1 MDKSLDLALIRFIYD
16 RTGLPERDQ
25 PFEYMTQMFED
36 LRGASNE
43 ANQTEYVTAALKTF
57 GGEDGLETK
66 RIRRYD
72 RNIKSDLDTINEAR
86 DDSLTLR
93 YYQYI
98 AVFFAEYYLD
108 LLSEDEDE
116 LKRTFNT
123 FIRDEFVSIDRNPL
137 SITDTSEL
145 HSLAYW
151 MATGSGKTYI
161 AHLNYY
167 QFKRH
172 IGADSVDNIILIAPK
187 EQIARQHVDEFTEN
201 GINAARINSNTD
213 ADVLVTDFDKLD
225 RDESGPK
232 TVDVEEYRGDNLV
245 FVDEGHKGLGSM
257 GQNLSTGWKALRDEL
272 IGDNGYSI
280 EYSATYG
287 SAIKDEE
294 GYQEYAKAILFDY
307 PYGRFHKDG
316 YGKDYKI
323 LNIEATA
330 DERDTDHW
338 DEQRLNWLLLNTLAY
353 YEKVRIFEE
362 HPNEAAEYN
371 IKKPLSVFVGG
382 RVNKPRRGD
391 SATDVQRLIEF
402 FQRLLTDTDWATSVI
417 QDTIASEIEFEHE
430 LDAFDEAFD
439 YLRYETNSTP
449 DALYEDLCQRLF
461 DTTGQTTLEV
471 HRLPNDDGEIGLT
484 TPDSPGYFGVIT
496 IGKDKDF
503 TDMIAAQEYRNV
515 RVREIETFSDLL
527 FERISNDDSQIRF
540 LIGSKKFSEGWDSVR
555 PTNMGFLNLG
565 RSKGPATIQMFG
577 RGVRLNGKHN
587 DGKRERFADSHISAV
602 ETLHVFG
609 LRSSYIEEF
618 RDSLADERVDTN
630 TTDVHVNVEITDAG
644 EEHDTYYRPTTST
657 EVEDLPVTTL
667 ADRLSTHTD
676 TPTVTLGIGIEE
688 IQSTREAVETKT
700 TTSRHTPV
708 SITDSLQ
715 YRGEDVAL
723 SLLDWD
729 SIHDEVLRYKRQE
742 DIQTVIVEKETVKQL
757 ITEDKYT
764 LYADEQRLNLES
776 LSEKR
781 DIENICAT
789 IVQKWLLTV
798 HQGLLSDHET
808 ETISLAEADSE
819 WFDTVVPDSF
829 RLRIEKNGIGEEII
843 GDIKNLDS
851 LDDLE
856 DTSRATEL
864 LLNLARHYYKP
875 IAISSENADVSAAKY
890 LDRVHPE
897 GLNKGERIFIKSVNS
912 FFSDIPDEFDRIENA
927 VALRNP
933 SNTGIGFQS
942 AGGFYPDFVIWMDT
956 DEKQYIIFADPKG
969 LMNVTQDTKQKIE
982 FCGSGV
988 QVLSDEVDDG
998 VELQSYIVGRL
1009 DRTRSGNERSASDII
1024 EKWSGTLESM
1034 GYEGEG
1040 RELLNSANVYLQDE
1054 TGQNTIEDIISDIL
1068 KNEGAH

>member
-1 MDKSLDLALIRFIYD
+1 MDNSLDLALIRFIYD
-16 RTGLPERDQ
+16 QTGLLERNQ
-25 PFEYMTQMFED
+25 PFEYISQMFDD

-57 GGEDGLETK
+57 GNDDGLETE

-72 RNIKSDLDTINEAR
+72 QNIKSDLDTINEAR
-86 DDSLTLR
+86 DNPLTLR

-108 LLSEDEDE
+108 LLSGDEDE

-123 FIRDEFVSIDRNPL
+123 FIQDEFVNIDRSPL

-167 QFKRH
+167 QFERH
-172 IGADSVDNIILIAPK
+172 IGVDSVDNIILIAPK
-187 EQIARQHVDEFTEN
+187 EQIARQHIDEFTEN
-201 GINAARINSNTD
+201 GIDAARINNNTD
-213 ADVLVTDFDKLD
+213 ANVLVTDFDKLD

-338 DEQRLNWLLLNTLAY
+338 DEQRLNWLLVNTLAY

-362 HPNEAAEYN
+362 NPTEAAEYN
-371 IKKPLSVFVGG
+371 IRKPLSVFVGG
-382 RVNKPRRGD
+382 RVNKPRRDD

-402 FQRLLTDTDWATSVI
+402 FQRLLTDSDWATGVI
-417 QDTIASEIEFEHE
+417 QDTITSEIEFEQE
-430 LDAFDEAFD
+430 LDVFDEAFD
-439 YLRYETNSTP
+439 YLRYEVNSTP
-449 DALYEDLCQRLF
+449 NDLYEDLCQRLF
-461 DTTGQTTLEV
+461 DTNGQTTLEV
-471 HRLPNDDGEIGLT
+471 HRLLNEDGEIGLT
-484 TPDSPGYFGVIT
+484 TPDSPRYFGIIT

-515 RVREIETFSDLL
+515 RVREIETFTDLL

-565 RSKGPATIQMFG
+565 RSKGPTTIQMFG
-577 RGVRLNGKHN
+577 RGVRLNGKQN
-587 DGKRERFADSHISAV
+587 DGKRERFADAHISAV

-618 RDSLADERVDTN
+618 RDSLEDERVDTN
-630 TTDVHVNVEITDAG
+630 TTDVRVNVETTDAG
-644 EEHDTYYRPTTST
+644 KKHDTYYRPTTST
-657 EVEDLPVTTL
+657 QVQDLPVTTL
-667 ADRLSTHTD
+667 ADRLDTHTD
-676 TPTVTLGIGIEE
+676 MPTVTLGIGIEE
-688 IQSTREAVETKT
+688 IQSTQKAVETRT
-700 TTSRHTPV
+700 TTSGHTPV
-708 SITDSLQ
+708 SISDGLQ
-715 YRGEDVAL
+715 YCGEPISL

-729 SIHDEVLRYKRQE
+729 SIHDDVLRYKRQE
-742 DIQTVIVEKETVKQL
+742 NIQTVIVEKETVKK
-757 ITEDKYT
+757 IISENKYT
-764 LYADEQRLNLES
+764 LYADEQRLNLQS

-789 IVQKWLLTV
+789 ITQKWLLAI
-798 HQGLLSDHET
+798 HEGLVSDHET
-808 ETISLAEADSE
+808 ETISLTEADDE
-819 WFDTVVPDSF
+819 WFDKVVPDSF
-829 RLRIEKNGIGEEII
+829 SLRIEKDGIGEEII
-843 GDIKNLDS
+843 DDIKNLDS
-851 LDDLE
+851 LDDIK

-875 IAISSENADVSAAKY
+875 IAISSKNTDVSAAKY
-890 LDRVHPE
+890 LNRVRPE
-897 GLNKGERIFIKSVNS
+897 GLNKGERLFINSVNS
-912 FFSDIPDEFDRIENA
+912 FFNDIPNEFDRIEDA
-927 VALRNP
+927 IALRNP

-942 AGGFYPDFVIWMDT
+942 AGGFYPDFVIWMNT
-956 DEKQYIIFADPKG
+956 DETQYIIFADPKG

-982 FCGSGV
+982 FCGSGIQELSH
-988 QVLSDEVDDG
+988 QVDED
-998 VELQSYIVGRL
+998 VELHSYIIGRL
-1009 DRTRSGNERSASDII
+1009 DRTQSGNERSVSDII
-1024 EKWSGTLESM
+1024 ERWSGTLESM

-1040 RELLNSANVYLQDE
+1040 HDLLNNANVYLHDRTE
-1054 TGQNTIEDIISDIL
+1054 KNTIEEIIL
-1068 KNEGAH
+1068 KTLEH